1 MFASP
6 RIRTSHLRIL
16 KLKLS
21 PLSHHNDVKLPGMYV
36 YNAGQTL
43 YDRLSSEE
51 QEKLKIVSI
60 SSYQILFKSYKYKS
74 NIMNTDEFELQIRE
88 NLTRK
93 ELNMLRDNYEISMD
107 IWTFGLLIFVAFT
120 MTTLVVVHIVLAFLE
135 NPNLFSFIFQS

>member
-36 YNAGQTL
+36 YNVGQTL

-51 QEKLKIVSI
+51 QEKLEIVSI